1 MKRPEFGFFK
11 SFTPNTANTAK
22 SALCSTTV
30 GCWKL
35 QKSKAISL
43 FPREDSLLTIKQG
56 HVWATI
62 NTGGNNRADGY
73 GDHFLGA
80 GESLLVR
87 QGQHLVFE
95 STKGNLPVF
104 FDFLPI

>member
-11 SFTPNTANTAK
+11 SYSTSPVGTAR
-22 SALCSTTV
+22 SAICPTKV
-30 GCWKL
+30 GCWQL

-43 FPREDSLLTIKQG
+43 FPAEDSLLTIKQG
-56 HVWATI
+56 KVWATI
-62 NTGGNNRADGY
+62 NTGGNNREDGY
-73 GDHFLGA
+73 GDHFLSVGD
-80 GESLLVR
+80 SLLAR
-87 QGQHLVFE
+87 KGQHLVFE

>member
-11 SFTPNTANTAK
+11 SFIANTAK
-22 SALCSTTV
+22 PALCSTTV

-43 FPREDSLLTIKQG
+43 FPLEDSMLTIKQG
-56 HVWATI
+56 KVWATI
-62 NTGGNNRADGY
+62 NTGSNNREDNY
-73 GDHFLGA
+73 GDHFLSNGD
-80 GESLLVR
+80 SLLAR
-87 QGQHLVFE
+87 KGQHLVFE
-95 STKGNLPVF
+95 STQGNLPVF

>member
-11 SFTPNTANTAK
+11 SFTANTAK
-22 SALCSTTV
+22 TATPALCLATV

-43 FPREDSLLTIKQG
+43 FPLEDSMLTIKQG
-56 HVWATI
+56 KVWATI
-62 NTGGNNRADGY
+62 NTGGDNRADNY
-73 GDHFLGA
+73 GDHFLTVGD
-80 GESLLVR
+80 SLIAHK
-87 QGQHLVFE
+87 GQHLVFE

-104 FDFLPI
+104 FDFLPV